1 MVHLKF
7 IMFFK
12 CSPIRNSQS
21 RGRCADGL
29 SQNFEPKFFE
39 GGGLRGARQV
49 VIQLWKSRDIFHYQQ
64 ICVSLL
70 FFNDGKLI
78 IPSSR
83 VCYDSL
89 ELEMR
94 EKESELGQDWRRWG
108 GGGGH

>member
-21 RGRCADGL
+21 RGRGADGL

-64 ICVSLL
+64 ICVSLV

-83 VCYDSL
+83 VCDDSL
-89 ELEMR
+89 NSKC
-94 EKESELGQDWRRWG
+94 EKR
-108 GGGGH
+108 